1 MACSPSQTQMSESQ
15 SQSMKEQ
22 RQEYRTLT
30 RVEKTS
36 EFLSGTHSPPVSHR
50 GLSGDINQIETIS
63 KHIIDVCKEHGGTL
77 PISDVFK
84 IISADARLILDKR
97 QAQFVASHGVKSS
110 LFSLVSIG

>member
-1 MACSPSQTQMSESQ
+1 MSESQ

-36 EFLSGTHSPPVSHR
+36 EFLSGTHSFPVSRR
-50 GLSGDINQIETIS
+50 GLSVNINQIETIS
-63 KHIIDVCKEHGGTL
+63 KHIIDVCKEHGVTL

-110 LFSLVSIG
+110 LFSPASIE

>member
-1 MACSPSQTQMSESQ
+1 
-15 SQSMKEQ
+15 MKEQ

-50 GLSGDINQIETIS
+50 GLSVDIETIS

-97 QAQFVASHGVKSS
+97 QAQFVASHGVKS
-110 LFSLVSIG
+110 FFFPPVSIE